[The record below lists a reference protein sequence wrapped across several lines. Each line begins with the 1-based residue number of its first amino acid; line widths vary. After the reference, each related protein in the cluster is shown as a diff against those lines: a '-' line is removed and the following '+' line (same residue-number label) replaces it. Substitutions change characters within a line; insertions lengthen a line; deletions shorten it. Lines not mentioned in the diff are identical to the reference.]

1 MNFFYS
7 DTYQIFLNSIT
18 AIGTIG
24 SVFFALY
31 FSLKELRERKLLL
44 LRDQASKTYAS
55 SRSAE
60 DGLLVTL
67 HNESNL
73 PIHNV
78 FIISVLNQSGPSL
91 EEQLGTYNDI
101 KFLELC
107 YPTESKIL
115 MKDRGHSMGGKH
127 DVVLIFFTD
136 ARGIEWSL
144 DNKFKLREVKNYEKE
159 IINSNLEFYPPY

>member
-7 DTYQIFLNSIT
+7 DAYQIILNSIT
-18 AIGTIG
+18 AIGTLG
-24 SVFFALY
+24 SVLFALY

-44 LRDQASKTYAS
+44 LRDQASKIYAS
-55 SRSAE
+55 SRSGK

-91 EEQLGTYNDI
+91 KEQLKTYNNI

-115 MKDRGHSMGGKH
+115 MQDRGHSMGGKH
-127 DVVLIFFTD
+127 DVVIIFFTD
-136 ARGIEWSL
+136 AMGTEWSL

-159 IINSNLEFYPPY
+159 IINSYLEFSPPY